1 MNPQIRSA
9 LRMATVY
16 ALFGVAWI
24 FFSDR
29 LLLDLAWDQES
40 LSAMQTYKGWF
51 FVLITSIL
59 VFLLLLRTEYRFRYI
74 EDRFRSLVET
84 STDLIWE
91 VDPRGNYTYV
101 SPAAETLLG
110 YQAEEIIG
118 KSPFDFMPPEEALR
132 IRELWTATIAQKQP
146 ITNLINTNL
155 HRQGRPIIMETS
167 GEPFFDQQGNW
178 QGYRGIDRDITARLK
193 SESQL
198 ERLAYYDPLTNL
210 PNRLLLQIRLKDAM
224 EQAARRQTLVGVHF
238 IDLDQFKVI
247 NDSFS
252 HQRGDELLVM
262 VGERWGN
269 SLHHHHT
276 LARFGGDEFIVIQEL
291 QAGPEEAAETA
302 EKLLATLAE
311 PFALPGGHEIYLGA
325 SIGISIFPTDGETT
339 ADLLRKAEAA
349 MYYGKEQGRS
359 QYCLYSTT
367 MSTNSRENLR
377 LEAALRQ
384 AVERNELQLYYQP
397 KFDLHSNTVIGVEA
411 LARWPQK
418 NGESIPPARFVPLA
432 EKTGLIGTIGTW
444 VLNEACRQLRAWRD
458 QGLPELHMAVNV
470 SPRQFHAGN
479 LAEVVAAAL
488 REHGIPPHLLELE
501 ITESILMDKPDEA
514 AILLEKCTRLGVKV
528 TLDDFGTGYSS
539 FAYLSRFPISA
550 LKIDR
555 SFVHNLDKRPNAAVI
570 IDSII
575 SLVRRMGLK
584 AVAEGVE
591 TAKQLAYLRQRGC
604 DQIQGYLVS
613 HPRPAPE
620 IVKTLEEFNLK
631 T

>member
-9 LRMATVY
+9 LCMAGIY
-16 ALFGVAWI
+16 ALFGLAWI

-29 LLLDLAWDQES
+29 LIMNLAWDQES

-51 FVLITSIL
+51 YVLITSIL
-59 VFLLLLRTEYRFRYI
+59 VFLLVLRTKYRFRYI
-74 EDRFRSLVET
+74 EERFRSLVET

-91 VDPRGNYTYV
+91 VDARGNYTYV

-118 KSPFDFMPPEEALR
+118 KSPFDFMPPEESQRLR
-132 IRELWTATIAQKQP
+132 DIWSNMVAERQP

-155 HRQGRPIIMETS
+155 HRQGRPVIMETS
-167 GEPFFDQQGNW
+167 GKPFFDHQGNW
-178 QGYRGIDRDITARLK
+178 QGYRGINRDITARLK

-224 EQAARRQTLVGVHF
+224 EQAVSRRSMVGVHF
-238 IDLDQFKVI
+238 IDLDKFKAV
-247 NDSFS
+247 NESFS
-252 HQRGDELLVM
+252 HQIGDKLLVM
-262 VGERWGN
+262 LGERWGK

-276 LARFGGDEFIVIQEL
+276 LARFGGDEFIVIGEL
-291 QAGPEEAAETA
+291 QAGPREATETA
-302 EKLLATLAE
+302 EKLLAVMAE

-349 MYYGKEQGRS
+349 MYYGKEHGRNL
-359 QYCLYSTT
+359 YCLYSTT

-411 LARWPQK
+411 LSRWTQK
-418 NGESIPPARFVPLA
+418 NGESISPGRFVPLA
-432 EKTGLIGTIGTW
+432 EKTGLIETIGVW
-444 VLNEACRQLRAWRD
+444 VLNEACRQLRTWRD

-470 SPRQFHAGN
+470 SARQFQAGN

-501 ITESILMDKPDEA
+501 ITESILMEKPDEA
-514 AILLEKCTRLGVKV
+514 AILLEKCTRLGVTV

-555 SFVHNLDKRPNAAVI
+555 SFIHNLDKRPNAAVI

-575 SLVRRMGLK
+575 NLVRRMGLK

-591 TAKQLAYLRQRGC
+591 TDKQLAYLRQRGC
-604 DQIQGYLVS
+604 DQIQGYLIS
-613 HPRPAPE
+613 RPQPASE
-620 IVKTLEEFNLK
+620 IIKILKEFNLK
-631 T
+631 L